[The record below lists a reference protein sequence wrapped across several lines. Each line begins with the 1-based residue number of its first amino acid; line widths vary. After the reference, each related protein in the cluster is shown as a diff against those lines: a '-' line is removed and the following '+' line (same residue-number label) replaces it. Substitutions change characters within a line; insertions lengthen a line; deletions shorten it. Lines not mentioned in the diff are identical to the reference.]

1 MSGIPTLNPLSPEAA
16 SIFHLFIAILLVML
30 AIFVLVAALV
40 TVAVIRYRDREGAA
54 DARQEF
60 GNTRLEIIWTVI
72 PALLLIVIF
81 GFTVRTIHASDPS
94 VAGHAPDL
102 RVIGHQWWW
111 EADYLGSGVV
121 AANEIHIPTG
131 RPILIDFESA
141 DVIHDFWVPELGR
154 KIDAIPGHPNHI
166 WIRPTSPAS
175 TLEPARSSAAIEHA
189 WMRIIVIAQT
199 PEDFAAWQRAQLV
212 VPAVPTAGAA
222 ARARNLSRPDLRQLS
237 HDRRHAGQ
245 SADRSRSDPS
255 GGPEHDCGGSCGEH
269 SRQSSEWLKDP
280 NSIKP
285 ESHMPE
291 LQAQPTRRLTRS
303 SPTWRRSSERPG

>member
-94 VAGHAPDL
+94 AAGHAPDL

-131 RPILIDFESA
+131 RPILIDVESS

-166 WIRPTSPAS
+166 WI
-175 TLEPARSSAAIEHA
+175 SADKPGEYLGTCAEFCGNQHA
-189 WMRIIVIAQT
+189 WMRIVVIAQT
-199 PEDFAAWQRAQLV
+199 PADFEAWQRDQLV
-212 VPAVPTAGAA
+212 VPATPTAGEAAQGAQIFRDQTCINCHTVAGTLGNQRIGPDLTHLADRSTIAAGAA
-222 ARARNLSRPDLRQLS
+222 ANTPANLLK
-237 HDRRHAGQ
+237 
-245 SADRSRSDPS
+245 
-255 GGPEHDCGGSCGEH
+255 
-269 SRQSSEWLKDP
+269 WLEDP

-285 ESHMPE
+285 ETHMPNFQ
-291 LQAQPTRRLTRS
+291 LSRAQAHALVAYMETLK
-303 SPTWRRSSERPG
+303 